1 MAELKTKLN
10 DASVE
15 AFLNFIEDDSKR
27 ADSFEVLNLMKK
39 ITKEKPKMWGASI
52 IGFGTYHYKSPST
65 GREGDWFITGFSP
78 RKANLTIYIIPGF
91 KKYTDILK
99 RLGKHKTSSGSCLLI
114 KKLQDVDQK
123 ILKQLIE
130 TSYKD
135 MIKANKK

>member
-15 AFLNFIEDDSKR
+15 AFLNSIEDEAKR
-27 ADSFEVLNLMKK
+27 ADSFEVLNLMMK

-52 IGFGTYHYKSPST
+52 VGFGTYHYKSPST

-91 KKYTDILK
+91 KNYADILK
-99 RLGKHKTSSGSCLLI
+99 GLGKHKTSSGSCLLI
-114 KKLQDVDQK
+114 KKLQDVDPK
-123 ILKQLIE
+123 LLKQLIE
-130 TSYKD
+130 KAYED
-135 MIKANKK
+135 MVKANKK

>member
-15 AFLNFIEDDSKR
+15 AFLNSIEDDSKR